1 MAATVFRLYRTLD
14 SGGYLG
20 QRVTARL
27 ILGNGEERDCLPSAL
42 GYAYDFS
49 GETTMPA
56 GVAAVL
62 TVDAPPGMH
71 RLFVTCE
78 GGPEREW
85 DVPQEPWPH
94 ARLLPVPSRRCG
106 PPEQVLG
113 IGLASLPEPA
123 TVVVVKR

>member
-1 MAATVFRLYRTLD
+1 MAATAFRLYRTLD

-27 ILGNGEERDCLPSAL
+27 NLGNGEERECAPSAF

-49 GETTMPA
+49 DETTMPA

-85 DVPQEPWPH
+85 PIGVPQEP
-94 ARLLPVPSRRCG
+94 
-106 PPEQVLG
+106 
-113 IGLASLPEPA
+113 
-123 TVVVVKR
+123 